1 MDYNKL
7 NNPIQIDSKLLS
19 KSNEVEFTKNIKIN
33 KKKNDITAILAQK
46 IFSLNNYQTL
56 KFSPDLILYL
66 MNQLELLVNKSDG
79 IDKKEVIL
87 DILKMVFNLNEP
99 ELKLA
104 DDLIEFIH
112 SNNLIIKRGIFRFF
126 NCLKK
131 KVNY

>member
-19 KSNEVEFTKNIKIN
+19 KSNEVDFTKNIKIN
-33 KKKNDITAILAQK
+33 KKKNDIQNILAQK

-79 IDKKEVIL
+79 INKKEVIL
-87 DILKMVFNLNEP
+87 DILKIVFNLNEP

-112 SNNLIIKRGIFRFF
+112 SNKLVIKRGIFRFF
-126 NCLKK
+126 NCFKK
-131 KVNY
+131 KV